1 MVRPLKNNKLMVTN
15 LFTISILFIALCIGS
30 FSSAFA
36 QGGGAKGIIVTAE
49 IINGDTFPMRY
60 LPSVTIVEQKRFKND
75 FERRKW
81 ERLKYN
87 VKKVY
92 PYAKLAGSLLDKYQV
107 QLDSVETERERK
119 KYFKLIEKELK
130 AEFDDDIRSMTT
142 TQGRILVKLID
153 RETGNSSYAIVQEFR
168 GNITAFFWQGLSK
181 MFGQDLKSR
190 YDPHGEDA
198 EIENIIYLIESGAI

>member
-1 MVRPLKNNKLMVTN
+1 M
-15 LFTISILFIALCIGS
+15 LFSRHILFLFVCFMLGALQLS
-30 FSSAFA
+30 YA
-36 QGGGAKGIIVTAE
+36 QGDGAKGIIMVAE
-49 IINGDTFPMRY
+49 VIDGDTFPMRY
-60 LPSVTIVEQKRFKND
+60 LPSVTIVEEKRFKND
-75 FERRKW
+75 FDRRKW
-81 ERLKYN
+81 ERLKRN

-107 QLDSVETERERK
+107 QLDSVETERQRK

-130 AEFDDDIRSMTT
+130 AEFDDDIRDMTT

-153 RETGNSSYAIVQEFR
+153 RETGNSSYEIVQEFR

-190 YDPHGEDA
+190 YDPYGEDA
-198 EIENIIYLIESGAI
+198 EIESIIYLIEAGAI

>member
-1 MVRPLKNNKLMVTN
+1 MVSNHFAIL
-15 LFTISILFIALCIGS
+15 SIIITLVCGFNATVL
-30 FSSAFA
+30 A
-36 QGGGAKGIIVTAE
+36 QGGGSKGIIVTAE
-49 IINGDTFPMRY
+49 VINGDTFPMRY

-81 ERLKYN
+81 ERLKRN

-92 PYAKLAGSLLDKYQV
+92 PYAKLAGSLLDNYQV
-107 QLDSVETERERK
+107 QLDSVETERQRK

-130 AEFDDDIRSMTT
+130 AEFDDDIRDMTT

-153 RETGNSSYAIVQEFR
+153 RETGNSSYEIVQEFR

-190 YDPHGEDA
+190 YDPKGEDA

>member
-1 MVRPLKNNKLMVTN
+1 MVFSRH
-15 LFTISILFIALCIGS
+15 ILFLFVCFMLGALQLS
-30 FSSAFA
+30 YA
-36 QGGGAKGIIVTAE
+36 QGDGAKGIIMVAE
-49 IINGDTFPMRY
+49 VIDGDTFPMRY
-60 LPSVTIVEQKRFKND
+60 LPSVTIVEEKRFKND
-75 FERRKW
+75 FDRRKW
-81 ERLKYN
+81 ERLKRN

-107 QLDSVETERERK
+107 QLDSVETERQRK

-130 AEFDDDIRSMTT
+130 AEFDDDIRDMTT

-153 RETGNSSYAIVQEFR
+153 RETGNSSYEIVQEFR

-190 YDPHGEDA
+190 YDPYGEDA
-198 EIENIIYLIESGAI
+198 EIESIIYLIEAGAI